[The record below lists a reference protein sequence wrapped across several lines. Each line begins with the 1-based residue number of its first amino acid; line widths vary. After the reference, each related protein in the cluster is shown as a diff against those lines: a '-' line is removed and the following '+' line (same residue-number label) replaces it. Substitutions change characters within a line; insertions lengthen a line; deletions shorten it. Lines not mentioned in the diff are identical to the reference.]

1 LISEIRVNE
10 LQNMEFSDGMVP
22 KVEAAINAINSGA
35 MSSRVFDGKSL
46 EAFIDALQG
55 KGGTWVRA

>member
-1 LISEIRVNE
+1 ME
-10 LQNMEFSDGMVP
+10 LSDGMVP
-22 KVEAAINAINSGA
+22 KVEAAINAIKSGA

-46 EAFIDALQG
+46 EAFIAALQG

>member
-1 LISEIRVNE
+1 
-10 LQNMEFSDGMVP
+10 
-22 KVEAAINAINSGA
+22 